1 MVKTLDFMRL
11 KHCQVVESCTTRLVN
26 RQKEDGPDSLP
37 IPIIKRCGRIEVIRC
52 ESHSLGSLEGCPDGL
67 KSLWIGDAPH
77 LSDLSSLASFSMMK
91 MLWISDSS
99 ITDISAV
106 SSMPLLNSFTCQK
119 RGSESPS
126 IKDLSPLSSCPRLH
140 MHTLQL
146 GGNFE
151 IRDISPLSACTALEK
166 IRITPSPLI
175 TSL

>member
-1 MVKTLDFMRL
+1 MRL

-52 ESHSLGSLEGCPDGL
+52 HSHNLRSLEGCPNGL
-67 KSLWIGDAPH
+67 KRLSIGRALH
-77 LSDLSSLASFSMMK
+77 LSDLSPLATCSMMQC
-91 MLWISDSS
+91 LALEESS
-99 ITDISAV
+99 IIDISVVA
-106 SSMPLLNSFTCQK
+106 SMPLLEAFMCTK
-119 RGSESPS
+119 VGIGRPS
-126 IKDLSPLSSCPRLH
+126 IKDLSPLSCCPRLH
-140 MHTLQL
+140 TLFL
-146 GGNFE
+146 CGNRELE